1 MDTSISV
8 ALSAQRALLHQLDVV
23 ANNVA
28 NANSV
33 GFRAEKADFSTVLSN
48 ATPDRTNFV
57 EVTKVH
63 VREAEGPKFQ
73 TDNPMDVAISGEG
86 YFSLQTP
93 AGQIFTRDGRFKVSP
108 FGELQSLEGFG
119 VLDAGGAPIV
129 LEKGGSDLTI
139 HPDGRVREAGKLVGN
154 IGVFNLPEDQI
165 SARYGNTAFTA
176 KTPPNAI
183 ALGSSTSMTQG
194 FLEGSNT
201 DPLKEL
207 ANLITVQRSFDS
219 VSSMIEKADA
229 AMEKSITEL
238 ARRG

>member
-73 TDNPMDVAISGEG
+73 TDNPLDVAISGDG

-93 AGQIFTRDGRFKVSP
+93 AGQVFTRDGRFKVSP

-129 LEKGGSDLTI
+129 LENGGSDLTI

-154 IGVFNLPEDQI
+154 IGVFDLPEEQI
-165 SARYGNTAFTA
+165 SSRYGNTAFTA

-183 ALGSSTSMTQG
+183 PLGQSTSLTQG
-194 FLEGSNT
+194 YLEGSNT
-201 DPLKEL
+201 DPLREL

-219 VSSMIEKADA
+219 VSSMIEKADGA
-229 AMEKSITEL
+229 LTRSITEL